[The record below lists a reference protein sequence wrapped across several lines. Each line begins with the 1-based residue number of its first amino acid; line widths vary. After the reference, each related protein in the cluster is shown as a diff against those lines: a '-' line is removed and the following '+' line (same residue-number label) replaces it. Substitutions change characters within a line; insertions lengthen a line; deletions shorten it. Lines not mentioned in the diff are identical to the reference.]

1 MGWAV
6 GDAERPVSQGPDLS
20 RELHQVLSCAS
31 RSRYQRRRRQ
41 GEACSGQE
49 AFGRRLTLNCP
60 WGSNWLRNEML
71 PVAGVAATGMQES
84 GARVAGW
91 SPS

>member
-31 RSRYQRRRRQ
+31 RSRCQGRRRQ

-49 AFGRRLTLNCP
+49 AFERRLTLNCP
-60 WGSNWLRNEML
+60 WRFELVEERDAPSCGGRCDWN
-71 PVAGVAATGMQES
+71 AGV
-84 GARVAGW
+84 W
-91 SPS
+91 C